1 MAFDAQCTV
10 KRITFF
16 IAPQNSFAWFFGAER
31 FRPTGRFRGS
41 FAKLLA
47 GRGVFARHMSVQK
60 QTAKRLSLLIKEA
73 PYFVCLFTKASLRL
87 HWLAYGR
94 CRPKPQ
100 RSQIVLRND
109 RGSAHAIFRA
119 ETAFPPKA
127 PFRSPR
133 EHKTE
138 RKRPFWAAPAI
149 RRRFSGNSFA
159 ENLYNHL
166 GATQKQGFCGE
177 VLRIPP
183 SEPHNAPLLGLRPA
197 AQAPRLPSDH
207 RRGRRPRRSA

>member
-1 MAFDAQCTV
+1 MPF
-10 KRITFF
+10 TF
-16 IAPQNSFAWFFGAER
+16 ER
-31 FRPTGRFRGS
+31 
-41 FAKLLA
+41 
-47 GRGVFARHMSVQK
+47 H
-60 QTAKRLSLLIKEA
+60 
-73 PYFVCLFTKASLRL
+73 PYGIDQYRD
-87 HWLAYGR
+87 GR

-183 SEPHNAPLLGLRPA
+183 YVPRNVPLLGLRPA
-197 AQAPRLPSDH
+197 AQAPQPVSDH
-207 RRGRRPRRSA
+207 RRDRRPQRSLHPFDGRSSAKAFPCIGKVVPQEPDE

>member
-1 MAFDAQCTV
+1 MESKDLMRKPPYVQTG
-10 KRITFF
+10 
-16 IAPQNSFAWFFGAER
+16 FFGA
-31 FRPTGRFRGS
+31 
-41 FAKLLA
+41 
-47 GRGVFARHMSVQK
+47 
-60 QTAKRLSLLIKEA
+60 A
-73 PYFVCLFTKASLRL
+73 PE
-87 HWLAYGR
+87 
-94 CRPKPQ
+94 PQ

-119 ETAFPPKA
+119 ETAFPPNA

-183 SEPHNAPLLGLRPA
+183 LHSHNAPLLGLRPA
-197 AQAPRLPSDH
+197 AQASLPDFDV
-207 RRGRRPRRSA
+207 RKAF

>member
-1 MAFDAQCTV
+1 MNIFYISGLCAIINTP
-10 KRITFF
+10 R
-16 IAPQNSFAWFFGAER
+16 
-31 FRPTGRFRGS
+31 
-41 FAKLLA
+41 
-47 GRGVFARHMSVQK
+47 
-60 QTAKRLSLLIKEA
+60 
-73 PYFVCLFTKASLRL
+73 KASLRCRMYR
-87 HWLAYGR
+87 YGR
-94 CRPKPQ
+94 CRPKSQ

-159 ENLYNHL
+159 ENLYNNHL

-183 SEPHNAPLLGLRPA
+183 LEPRNAPLLGLRPA
-197 AQAPRLPSDH
+197 ARASCFAQTYAWSLFVVYTLHKIYPP
-207 RRGRRPRRSA
+207 GR

>member
-1 MAFDAQCTV
+1 MRREKHRLSGMRSMESKDLMRKPPYVRTG
-10 KRITFF
+10 
-16 IAPQNSFAWFFGAER
+16 FFGA
-31 FRPTGRFRGS
+31 
-41 FAKLLA
+41 
-47 GRGVFARHMSVQK
+47 
-60 QTAKRLSLLIKEA
+60 A
-73 PYFVCLFTKASLRL
+73 PE
-87 HWLAYGR
+87 
-94 CRPKPQ
+94 PQ

-109 RGSAHAIFRA
+109 RGSAHAIFRV
-119 ETAFPPKA
+119 ETAFPPNA

-177 VLRIPP
+177 CVGCARSAFIIPP
-183 SEPHNAPLLGLRPA
+183 GVAIEKRMKVCYA
-197 AQAPRLPSDH
+197 
-207 RRGRRPRRSA
+207 